1 MRRLTFREEKIRQEL
16 ETAVA
21 MLDTAHVV
29 LSRVVAAKPP
39 RRATRLSLH
48 HWVWAS
54 AVRLTLDVLRV
65 QLRAAAESTPERLA
79 PE

>member
-1 MRRLTFREEKIRQEL
+1 MRRPTFREEKIKQEL

-39 RRATRLSLH
+39 KRATRLSLH

-54 AVRLTLDVLRV
+54 TVRLSLDVLRTH
-65 QLRAAAESTPERLA
+65 LRAAAEATPEKLE
-79 PE
+79 PS